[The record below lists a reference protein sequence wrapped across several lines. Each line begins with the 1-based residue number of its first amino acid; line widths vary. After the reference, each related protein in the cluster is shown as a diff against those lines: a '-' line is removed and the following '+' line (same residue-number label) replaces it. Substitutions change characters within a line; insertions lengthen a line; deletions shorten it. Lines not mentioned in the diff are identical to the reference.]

1 MSCIYKI
8 ICKDTTIPDFYIGST
23 NNLKIRKA
31 KHKYCINNINSKSH
45 YRVYSFINENGG
57 WDNFKFE
64 IIIQLKNI
72 MITEDLRILEG
83 TFIKLLKPTLNTQI
97 AGRTGKQYYK
107 DNRDTIINYK
117 RTKILCNCCG
127 MLIRRDNIAR
137 HKKSFRCKSFQNT
150 NPNPI
155 HYHQILLN

>member
-8 ICKDTTIPDFYIGST
+8 ICKDTAIKDFYIGST

-31 KHKYCINNINSKSH
+31 KHKYCITHINNKSH

-57 WDNFKFE
+57 WFNFKFE
-64 IIIQLKNI
+64 IIIQFKNI
-72 MITEDLRILEG
+72 LITQDLRALEG
-83 TFIKLLKPTLNTQI
+83 AFIKLLKPTLNTQI
-97 AGRTGKQYYK
+97 AGRSVKQYYK

-117 RTKILCNCCG
+117 RTKIVCNCCQ

-137 HKKSFRCKSFQNT
+137 HKRTFRCKSFQNT
-150 NPNPI
+150 NQNPI
-155 HYHQILLN
+155 QIQQI